1 MQISKTKIFS
11 KFSFGIIISLILV
24 LLLVACGDSST
35 PIPQTT
41 TLAGGVTPVGT
52 TVMQPKIL
60 RVATDLNG
68 AKIEFTEKPTLN
80 DGIPSFIWFLT
91 EG

>member
-1 MQISKTKIFS
+1 MSKTKIFS
-11 KFSFGIIISLILV
+11 KFTILSLILV
-24 LLLVACGDSST
+24 LLLAACGDSST
-35 PIPQTT
+35 SIPQTT
-41 TLAGGVTPVGT
+41 TLAGGLTPVGA
-52 TVMQPKIL
+52 TVTQPKIL

-68 AKIEFTEKPTLN
+68 AKIEFTEKPPLN

>member
-1 MQISKTKIFS
+1 MNTHIFS
-11 KFSFGIIISLILV
+11 KFNIGTALSLILMV
-24 LLLVACGDSST
+24 LLAACGDSTASA
-35 PIPQTT
+35 PPTT
-41 TLAGGVTPVGT
+41 TLPGSLIPATKT
-52 TVMQPKIL
+52 IIQPKIL

-68 AKIEFTEKPTLN
+68 AKIEFTEKPSLN